1 MSKLTH
7 LIYVSI
13 IAILS
18 VAILWLARSPSVDT
32 VRDTDA
38 DVTISSIAV
47 LPFITLQN
55 DESTMQLAESITD
68 EIVETLGNVPN
79 LTIASRDKTK
89 ALLGT
94 HLNIREI
101 GEELSVETILEGSVR
116 QINDR
121 VRVTVQLIDARTDE
135 HLQAVTFDRSIDDR
149 DSLVAEIVR
158 AIMPPTRD

>member
-7 LIYVSI
+7 FIYVSI
-13 IAILS
+13 IAILGI
-18 VAILWLARSPSVDT
+18 AILWLARGPSVDT

-47 LPFITLQN
+47 LPFIALQN
-55 DESTMQLAESITD
+55 DESTMQLAESITVG
-68 EIVETLGNVPN
+68 IVETLGNVPN

-101 GEELSVETILEGSVR
+101 GEELSVETILEGSVN
-116 QINDR
+116 QMNDR
-121 VRVTVQLIDARTDE
+121 VRVTVQLINARTDE
-135 HLQAVTFDRSIDDR
+135 HLQAFVFYRSIDDR
-149 DSLVAEIVR
+149 DRLVAEIGR
-158 AIMPPTRD
+158 AIMSPTRD